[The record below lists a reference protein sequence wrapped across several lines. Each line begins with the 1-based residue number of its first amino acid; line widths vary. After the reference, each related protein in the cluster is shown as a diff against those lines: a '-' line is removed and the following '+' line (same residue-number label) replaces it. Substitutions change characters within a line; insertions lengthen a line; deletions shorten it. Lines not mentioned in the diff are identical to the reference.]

1 MLPQGILVN
10 WIAVMDIVESL
21 YKDTSDLDTFLMSK
35 SEVSLRVSADA
46 NLRKS
51 ILLASASY
59 FERQICDLIIE
70 YVRSRTADERVVAFL
85 NSKAI
90 SRQYHT
96 YFNWDSNNCNSFLG
110 LFGAEF
116 KKEFG
121 ARIAKNAALEEAVSL
136 FIEIGRERNRMV
148 HQDFGN
154 YALEKTSAE
163 INSSHRRAKLFIS
176 ELRAALLGAVK
187 S

>member
-1 MLPQGILVN
+1 
-10 WIAVMDIVESL
+10 MDIVESL
-21 YKDTSDLDTFLMSK
+21 YKDASDLDEFLMSK
-35 SEVSLRVSADA
+35 SEPSLRVSADA

-70 YVRSRTADERVVAFL
+70 YVRARTADEKVVSFV
-85 NSKAI
+85 SGKAI

-96 YFNWDSNNCNSFLG
+96 YFNWEGNNCNSFLA

-116 KKEFG
+116 KKEFC
-121 ARIAKNAALEEAVSL
+121 ARIAKNLLLEEAVSL

-154 YALEKTSAE
+154 FSLEKTSEE
-163 INSSHRRAKLFIS
+163 INTSHGKAKLFIS
-176 ELRAALLGAVK
+176 ELRAALLGAPESK
-187 S
+187 